1 LDSTILLQD
10 LTAEERDAYSDTTQV
25 VPDPVESAAVVAGAV
40 VVVGTSTKVE
50 VEEAGR
56 VVLTRVVEV
65 VDDSFE
71 AVEAAAGVVATLV
84 AMTVVCAGQD

>member
-1 LDSTILLQD
+1 MDSTILVQD

-50 VEEAGR
+50 VEETGR

-65 VDDSFE
+65 VDDSLE
-71 AVEAAAGVVATLV
+71 AVEAAEGVVATLV